1 MKTQIKYFVALIG
14 LLALA
19 QGRTQ
24 AAEIIVDADGFC
36 TLSDAITVA
45 NTDAATGECPAG
57 FGDDIIVLES
67 DVLLDTALPE
77 ITSSVTIEGQGHI
90 IDGNNDP
97 IVGSVL
103 RIDVNGSLTMN
114 NVIITGGNSS
124 LGGGGIY
131 NEGALALTESMVNEN
146 TVSCKDDMLSAGG
159 GGIYSIGSLM
169 LTNSMVNGNS
179 VSCDNGEIVFG
190 GGIVTTS
197 NTVAT
202 TITNST
208 ISGNSLSCN
217 YCNIDDLIGGV
228 LVGGGIINVGTGSV
242 LTLNNST
249 VSNNSIQSV
258 NEDILESYSVASGGG
273 IITIGD
279 STTSINL
286 SNSTVSGNSLACNSN
301 YCLFFSGGG
310 VATWGTSSATPND
323 TATLISSMIIGKSA
337 VVLSG
342 GTVTLMASIVSG
354 NTASSGNEIDGAVV
368 IGDNFNLLGH
378 SGETNDQAFNDFT
391 PGSSDVN
398 ATSDGIDGILIP
410 TELTGILDTN
420 LADNGGP
427 TMTHALVPGSPAIDL
442 DVNCST
448 GLTEDQRGEDRP
460 DGDGCDAGSF
470 EFSNS
475 LPVAYIS
482 DFETSVSTGD
492 IVCVDGSASSDAD
505 GDALSYSW
513 ELTAWPDG
521 SSAAFDEPSAVAP
534 CFTADLPGTYEVSLI
549 VKDGVGESQPITAEV
564 VATTTLSEA
573 VIATLEETAE
583 VISSLDSEV
592 FDKERKQQI
601 LGDKIDQTIVLVR
614 DGLYYQALSK
624 LRNNIL
630 RKTDGCIKSG
640 GPDRNDW
647 IRECTSQEDV
657 SNLILEAMNSLD
669 EQII

>member
-1 MKTQIKYFVALIG
+1 MKRQQKYFFTLVG
-14 LLALA
+14 LLMLA
-19 QGRTQ
+19 PNQTH
-24 AAEIIVDADGFC
+24 AADITVDAGGDCTLAEAITSANNDDAAGNGCVDGFEDD
-36 TLSDAITVA
+36 TIILETDILLEEGEDAR
-45 NTDAATGECPAG
+45 PP
-57 FGDDIIVLES
+57 II
-67 DVLLDTALPE
+67 
-77 ITSSVTIEGQGHI
+77 SSVTIEGQGHI
-90 IDGNNDP
+90 IDGNGGN
-97 IVGSVL
+97 GYVL
-103 RIDVNGSLTMN
+103 KISGGPYDEVPCIGGDLTLN
-114 NVIITGGNSS
+114 NATITGGNHAHPGDVTDGM
-124 LGGGGIY
+124 LNNGGGI
-131 NEGALALTESMVNEN
+131 
-146 TVSCKDDMLSAGG
+146 
-159 GGIYSIGSLM
+159 
-169 LTNSMVNGNS
+169 TNA
-179 VSCDNGEIVFG
+179 CFG
-190 GGIVTTS
+190 T
-197 NTVAT
+197 
-202 TITNST
+202 
-208 ISGNSLSCN
+208 
-217 YCNIDDLIGGV
+217 
-228 LVGGGIINVGTGSV
+228 

-249 VSNNSIQSV
+249 VSGNTALGN
-258 NEDILESYSVASGGG
+258 GGG
-273 IITIGD
+273 IFNAPWALLTL
-279 STTSINL
+279 N
-286 SNSTVSGNSLACNSN
+286 NSTVSGNSAEGN
-301 YCLFFSGGG
+301 GGG
-310 VATWGTSSATPND
+310 GIYSDNGAVTLNNSTISEN
-323 TATLISSMIIGKSA
+323 TATGNGGGISGVTVYGPPFTINE
-337 VVLSG
+337 
-342 GTVTLMASIVSG
+342 VTLNSSVITG
-354 NTASSGNEIDGAVV
+354 NTASYGNEVYLETSDMYA
-368 IGDNFNLLGH
+368 DSYNLFGH
-378 SGETNDQAFNDFT
+378 SGESNAEAFSDFE
-391 PGSSDVN
+391 PSGSDVN
-398 ATSDGIDGILIP
+398 ATGDGTSGSLIP
-410 TELTGILDTN
+410 TVLSDILN
-420 LADNGGP
+420 PLANNGGL
-427 TMTHALVPGSPAIDL
+427 TMTHALVPGSPAINL

-460 DGDGCDAGSF
+460 DGYDCDAGSF

-601 LGDKIDQTIVLVR
+601 LGDKIDQTIVLVD

-624 LRNNIL
+624 LRNSIL